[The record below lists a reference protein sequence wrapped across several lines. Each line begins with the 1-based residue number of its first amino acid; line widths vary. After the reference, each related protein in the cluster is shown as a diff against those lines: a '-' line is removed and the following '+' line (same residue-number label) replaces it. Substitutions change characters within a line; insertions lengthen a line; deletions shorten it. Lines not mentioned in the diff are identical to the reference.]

1 MLAFQLAKRE
11 KKSIFSPTANGINP
25 NIVVIAV
32 KRTGFSLAFP
42 AVLTSSNAMFLSMIS
57 LFESFKSIFFLSNN
71 N

>member
-42 AVLTSSNAMFLSMIS
+42 AVLTSSNAMFL
-57 LFESFKSIFFLSNN
+57 
-71 N
+71 